1 VRRRRHRLAGIVYGI
16 HDHSATIVAFD
27 VASQKIVASRK
38 ELGVGHH
45 CWNVLW
51 FGHDRRIFGVTQPSP
66 LRDGLTRPQACGV
79 GAESVKDG
87 TGGIRGVQDFGVVR

>member
-1 VRRRRHRLAGIVYGI
+1 
-16 HDHSATIVAFD
+16 
-27 VASQKIVASRK
+27 
-38 ELGVGHH
+38 
-45 CWNVLW
+45 VLW